1 MEPVFV
7 ASFDSAIGPLRIAS
21 TGKGVAFLELP
32 NASGSGLAGWLQ
44 REGLQRTVRSGYAPN
59 LDAIQ
64 QVLDYLAGKRAD
76 FDVPLDLRGTEFQR
90 EVWSALCEIPYG
102 EVRTYGDLARAVG
115 RPLAVRATGA
125 ANGANPVPIL
135 VPCHRCVAAG
145 ARLGGYAGGRALKAK
160 LLALERDH
168 AHRGSLL

>member
-7 ASFDSAIGPLRIAS
+7 ASFDSSIGSLRIAS

-32 NASGSGLAGWLQ
+32 HASGSGLAGWLQ
-44 REGLQRTVRSGYAPN
+44 REGLQQAARQGFAPN
-59 LDAIQ
+59 RDAIAQ
-64 QVLDYLAGKRAD
+64 IVEYLAGKRVALEA
-76 FDVPLDLRGTEFQR
+76 PLDLRGTEFQR
-90 EVWSALCEIPYG
+90 DVWRALQAIPYG
-102 EVRTYGDLARAVG
+102 EVRTYGDVARAVG

-125 ANGANPVPIL
+125 ANGANPVPIF
-135 VPCHRCVAAG
+135 VPCHRCIAAG
-145 ARLGGYAGGRALKAK
+145 ARLGGYAGGRELKAK

>member
-1 MEPVFV
+1 MEPVFI
-7 ASFDSAIGPLRIAS
+7 ASFDSPIGPLRIAS

-44 REGLQRTVRSGYAPN
+44 RLGAQGEVRPGYTPN
-59 LDAIQ
+59 RDAIMQ
-64 QVLDYLAGKRAD
+64 ITEYLAGKRAG
-76 FDVPLDLRGTEFQR
+76 FEIPLDLRGTDFQQA
-90 EVWSALCEIPYG
+90 VWQALEGIPYG
-102 EVRTYGDLARAVG
+102 ETRTYGDVARAVG
-115 RPLAVRATGA
+115 RPLAVRAAGA

-145 ARLGGYAGGRALKAK
+145 ARLGGYAGGRDLKAK

-168 AHRGSLL
+168 AHGGFLL